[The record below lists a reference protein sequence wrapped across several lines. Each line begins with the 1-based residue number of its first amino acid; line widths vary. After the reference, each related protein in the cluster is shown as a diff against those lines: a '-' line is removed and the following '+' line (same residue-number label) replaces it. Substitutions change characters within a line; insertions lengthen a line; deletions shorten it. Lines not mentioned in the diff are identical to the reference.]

1 MLSYDAKLK
10 GRSRQLRRNMTDAE
24 IILWS
29 KIRMKQLNGYQFF
42 RQKPIGRYIADFFC
56 MKVKL
61 VIEIDGGQHFL
72 TDIVEYDESRDK
84 YLESLG
90 LTVLRFTNTEIKE
103 NIEGVIDVILEN
115 LKAKSPLVPL
125 YKRGK

>member
-1 MLSYDAKLK
+1 VLTYDAKLK
-10 GRSRQLRRNMTDAE
+10 ERSRRLRRKMTDAE

-42 RQKPIGRYIADFFC
+42 RQKPISRYIADFFC
-56 MKVKL
+56 TKAKL
-61 VIEIDGGQHFL
+61 VIEIDGGQHFF

-115 LKAKSPLVPL
+115 LKAKFPLVPL
-125 YKRGK
+125 